1 MRGRTR
7 PGRLRA
13 FDRWLRLA
21 EPERFAMPGVLIDVG
36 FGVSAITTHELAT
49 AFPRHRVIGLE
60 ADGLRV
66 AQARREFPQLDL
78 RHGGLLVVLGERD
91 VRLVRIANVGRA
103 LSKSA
108 VAAVVQ
114 LSTALVSKGGLV
126 LEGSTDVQGHV
137 SAFLVWRHGGSRPA
151 ALVLHTDGARGFSPW
166 LFRDV
171 LPRELRRDVRE
182 GTPIFDLLTDWER
195 AWSVDR
201 PSDPLAAFQASA
213 RVLARA
219 RTDVDD
225 RFIDEGFVA
234 WWLGDGKARVREG

>member
-13 FDRWLRLA
+13 FDRWLALA
-21 EPERFAMPGVLIDVG
+21 EPELFASPGVLIDVG
-36 FGVSAITTHELAT
+36 FGVSAITTHELST
-49 AFPRHRVIGLE
+49 AFPRHRVIGLD

-66 AQARREFPQLDL
+66 LQAKREFPKLDL
-78 RHGGLLVVLGERD
+78 RHGGLLVVLGERN
-91 VRLVRIANVGRA
+91 VRLVRVANVGRA

-114 LSTALVSKGGLV
+114 LSTALVSKGGVV
-126 LEGSTDVQGHV
+126 LEGSTDVAGHV
-137 SAFLVWRHGGSRPA
+137 SAFLVWRHGGSQPET
-151 ALVLHTDGARGFSPW
+151 LVLHTDGSRGFSPW

-182 GTPIFDLLTDWER
+182 GTPIHDLLTDWER
-195 AWSVDR
+195 AWSIER
-201 PSDPLAAFQASA
+201 PADPLAAYQASA
-213 RVLARA
+213 RALARA

-234 WWLGDGKARVREG
+234 WRPDDGKARGRDG